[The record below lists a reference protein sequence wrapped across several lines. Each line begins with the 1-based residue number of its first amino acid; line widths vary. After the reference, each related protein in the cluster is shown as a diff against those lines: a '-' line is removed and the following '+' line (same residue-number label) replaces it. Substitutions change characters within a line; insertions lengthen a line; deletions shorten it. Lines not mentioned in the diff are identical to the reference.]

1 MKTGERLIMTRY
13 LGPNSR
19 KITILII
26 FTAIGS
32 VISGAALLRSYNLSQ
47 VAAQQAGSN
56 AQLSLS
62 MLKQKGVPLLGS
74 PSAHITIIEFADF
87 QCPFCAR
94 FAKDIQPQINQT
106 YIQTGKANM
115 VYIHFTKFGP
125 DSVTAAMAAQCA
137 NDQRKFWNFYN
148 ILFRNQGAENSGWA
162 SKDNLKKFA
171 LQIPGLDTQ
180 KFNTCLDSGKYAS
193 LVQNQLAFGTSL
205 KVPETPAF
213 IIEKSDGSNLDYLP
227 GAYPFPAFQSLIDK
241 KLTGG

>member
-1 MKTGERLIMTRY
+1 MKNGERSNMISD
-13 LGPNSR
+13 LGPNIR
-19 KITILII
+19 KIILL
-26 FTAIGS
+26 TTTVLA
-32 VISGAALLRSYNLSQ
+32 ISGAALLPSYNLSQ

-62 MLKQKGVPLLGS
+62 ILRQKGVPLLGS

-94 FAKDIQPQINQT
+94 FAKYTQPQINQT
-106 YIQTGKANM
+106 YIQTGKVNM
-115 VYIHFTKFGP
+115 VYVHFTKFGP

-137 NDQRKFWNFYN
+137 NDQGKFWNLYN
-148 ILFRNQGAENSGWA
+148 ILFKNQGAENSGWA

-171 LQIPGLDTQ
+171 LQIHGLDTQ

-193 LVQNQLAFGTSL
+193 LVQNHLAFGTSL
-205 KVPETPAF
+205 KVPEIPSF

-227 GAYPFPAFQSLIDK
+227 GAYPFPAFQALIDK